1 MVIMTGKM
9 EIRDREAIDHS
20 KNAPEEI
27 SELNLQKK
35 EHETEHTRQPVSPQ
49 SPLQIRSKPAL
60 SIPSF
65 AWRPVIDNLD
75 VP

>member
-35 EHETEHTRQPVSPQ
+35 RTRN
-49 SPLQIRSKPAL
+49 RTHAPARFTA
-60 SIPSF
+60 IP
-65 AWRPVIDNLD
+65 PPD
-75 VP
+75 P